1 MAKPFLSINA
11 PKARRLVGLP
21 AFCPAEFCLSR
32 EKVAFLAAIRLKWP
46 QSDNELEVLHQP
58 GWARHTVAARCLGQ
72 LAMMTSKE
80 ISVILAC
87 YCLGCFAA
95 GYYWVRW
102 RTGLDIRQQGSGSFG
117 ARNVGRVLG
126 PSGFGVT
133 FLLDL
138 AKGAFAVWLARRFGL
153 GADALI
159 AALVAVVAGHNW
171 PMQLRFHGGKGISTS
186 LGALLA
192 YDSFIVVIL
201 VSLFLPLFALIRNFT
216 LSGLLAFAL
225 SPLVVFLYGLGNH
238 SVAAVSFLAIL
249 VLWSHRRNIREEF
262 TRSVLGRPVKDGRP
276 QKGMES

>member
-1 MAKPFLSINA
+1 MNVHTLIPSMVKRFLSINA

-21 AFCPAEFCLSR
+21 AFCQEEFCLSR
-32 EKVAFLAAIRLKWP
+32 QKVAFLAAIRLNWP
-46 QSDNELEVLHQP
+46 QSNNELEVLHQH

-72 LAMMTSKE
+72 VAMMTSKE

-117 ARNVGRVLG
+117 ARNVGRLLG

-153 GADALI
+153 GA
-159 AALVAVVAGHNW
+159 
-171 PMQLRFHGGKGISTS
+171 
-186 LGALLA
+186 LLA

-201 VSLFLPLFALIRNFT
+201 VSLFLPLLALIRNFT

-238 SVAAVSFLAIL
+238 AVAAVSFLAIL

-262 TRSVLGRPVKDGRP
+262 TRSVLGRPVKDGRSH
-276 QKGMES
+276 KGMES